1 MAAKGKVA
9 TQLILLLAANI
20 FTSQQKCK
28 NKVFLNLKNS
38 KDLTFMPGQDHLEL
52 GDFRKK
58 QEDWSS
64 LKQGSWKIVN
74 LIVPHM
80 HGIS

>member
-1 MAAKGKVA
+1 M
-9 TQLILLLAANI
+9 
-20 FTSQQKCK
+20 
-28 NKVFLNLKNS
+28 
-38 KDLTFMPGQDHLEL
+38 TFMPGQDHLEL